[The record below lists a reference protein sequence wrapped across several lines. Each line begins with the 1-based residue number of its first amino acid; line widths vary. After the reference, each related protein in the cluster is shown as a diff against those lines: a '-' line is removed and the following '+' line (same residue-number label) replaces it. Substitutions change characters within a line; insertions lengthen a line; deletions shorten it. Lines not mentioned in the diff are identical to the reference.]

1 MSNSSQPTIL
11 SNSSIDEFL
20 KNLTIDLSDTT
31 TVTGSSIS
39 DYSYSYDSN
48 TISTITLGPS
58 ITSIG
63 AVGGTYSIGNISS
76 VGSGTDTISINS
88 SFTFNLPE
96 EWVDSFP
103 DWHRVEDM
111 CKKYPGLEIAL
122 RNFQTVYQLVKD
134 DYDNPTPKK

>member
-1 MSNSSQPTIL
+1 MSNSSQPTTL

-39 DYSYSYDSN
+39 DYSYNNSN

-58 ITSIG
+58 ITS
-63 AVGGTYSIGNISS
+63 VGGSYSIGNISS